1 MFSCRWHVAFYI
13 KLWYYPNEPAA
24 AGDKKTERG
33 NIMAYK
39 IRNFISDE
47 PNCNIDVKQS
57 KGCFSVAEYDHDMS
71 VSPGRA
77 VEAYYASRM
86 EIRKRQ
92 LVCDLS
98 KARGGIT
105 VQSGAM
111 QWMLGDVQM
120 TSGIKGAGDMLGKM
134 IKGKVTGESA
144 VKPVYKGNGTLVLEP
159 TYKHLIVMDVKD
171 WPGGAVLEDGMFL
184 ACEDVLRQTIA
195 MRGNFSSA
203 VAGGEG
209 LFNICLK
216 GAAGLFA
223 VESECPYDE
232 LVDIELQDDVL
243 KIDGSYAVAWSAG
256 LDFTVERSGK
266 SLIGSAASGE
276 GLVNVY
282 RGTGRVLMMPLA
294 KMPDL

>member
-1 MFSCRWHVAFYI
+1 
-13 KLWYYPNEPAA
+13 
-24 AGDKKTERG
+24 
-33 NIMAYK
+33 MAYK

-47 PNCNIDVKQS
+47 PNCSIDVKQE
-57 KGCFSVAEYDHDMS
+57 KGCFSVAEYDRDLS
-71 VSPGRA
+71 VHPSRA
-77 VEAYYASRM
+77 MEAYYASRM

-98 KARGGIT
+98 KSRGGVV
-105 VQSGAM
+105 VQAGAM

-120 TSGIKGAGDMLGKM
+120 TSGIKGAGDMIGKM
-134 IKGKVTGESA
+134 FKGKVTGESA
-144 VKPVYKGNGTLVLEP
+144 VKPVYKGSGMLTLEP

-184 ACEDVLRQTIA
+184 ACEDVLRQTVA
-195 MRGNFSSA
+195 MRSNLSSA

-209 LFNICLK
+209 MFNICLK
-216 GAAGLFA
+216 GATGLFA
-223 VESECPYDE
+223 VESDCPYDE

-256 LDFTVERSGK
+256 LDFTVEKSGK
-266 SLIGSAASGE
+266 SLLGSAVSGE

-282 RGTGRVLMMPLA
+282 RGTGRVLMMPLSG
-294 KMPDL
+294 MPNI